1 MSNETGKFNVTNIEK
16 HQEILDTLTEKVVRI
31 QDIEKRGRW
40 HYITVAGE
48 EFSEGKF
55 FARFSEYKAPTKQA
69 EAKAPRVDKVSEAKI
84 QDAMTAS
91 DIEDGTIEGLTGF
104 AKFRA
109 LHKAVTVELPI
120 SGIKSKIQDN
130 GDAIAYQILYEI
142 DEIMEAKGCE
152 ASEAIWLIPIVK
164 NNLDVKALQ
173 ARYSKLNYG
182 QIRMNIGNR
191 LRAKFRKAAE
201 AAQS

>member
-48 EFSEGKF
+48 GFSEGKF

-69 EAKAPRVDKVSEAKI
+69 EAKAPRVDKVSEAEI
-84 QDAMTAS
+84 EDAMTAS

-120 SGIKSKIQDN
+120 SGIKVKVQDN
-130 GDAIAYQILYEI
+130 GDDIAYQILCEI
-142 DEIMEAKGCE
+142 DEIMDAKGCE
-152 ASEAIWLIPIVK
+152 AAEAIWLIPIVK
-164 NNLDVKALQ
+164 NNLDVKVLQ
-173 ARYSKLNYG
+173 TRYAKLNYG
-182 QIRMNIGNR
+182 QIRMNLGNR

>member
-1 MSNETGKFNVTNIEK
+1 MSNETSKFNVTGIEK

-55 FARFSEYKAPTKQA
+55 LARFSEFKAP
-69 EAKAPRVDKVSEAKI
+69 AKKVS
-84 QDAMTAS
+84 DAEIEDAITAS
-91 DIEDGTIEGLTGF
+91 DIEDGTIEGLAGF

-109 LHKAVTVELPI
+109 LHKAVTVELPN
-120 SGIKSKIQDN
+120 SGIKVRVQDN
-130 GDAIAYQILYEI
+130 GDYIAHQILCEI
-142 DEIMEAKGCE
+142 NEIMEAKGCE
-152 ASEAIWLIPIVK
+152 AAEAIWLTPIVK

-182 QIRMNIGNR
+182 QIRMNLGNR
-191 LRAKFRKAAE
+191 LRNIYRKAA
-201 AAQS
+201 QK